1 MNQELE
7 LSEKLMNEG
16 FTPFGEIDELTK
28 DKILGRE
35 VFEYIFSIDN
45 SIAKTELIIKLEDK
59 ARELGIIRSFD
70 KLLKAYQTEFAQRY
84 KQKGSNA
91 YKEEMA

>member
-45 SIAKTELIIKLEDK
+45 SIAKTELIIKL
-59 ARELGIIRSFD
+59 
-70 KLLKAYQTEFAQRY
+70 
-84 KQKGSNA
+84 
-91 YKEEMA
+91 